1 MFNPNDVARCAL
13 VAIPTGSKRDSATTI
28 PQIGNR
34 YGGESTRYTRSA
46 RTLAVMP
53 GLVPGIHVLL
63 SQQERRGWP
72 GQARP

>member
-34 YGGESTRYTRSA
+34 YGGETTRYTRDA
-46 RTLAVMP
+46 RNQVGRLDLA
-53 GLVPGIHVLL
+53 
-63 SQQERRGWP
+63 
-72 GQARP
+72 